1 MSERFR
7 DLCPEVALADRFRS
21 SYLLAALVLFI
32 MLTPLFEGTRI
43 GHIVEDG
50 LLSLVLL
57 ATVYAAS
64 DNGRTRIIA
73 LVLAISAMLLLWTN
87 IADPSTPGRLAGLTL
102 YVLLNFAAI
111 GMVLRRIVLAP
122 TVSAEILCA
131 GISLYLLIGVN
142 WALTYMLIDTIDPG
156 TFESLSLSFGKGK
169 SEFLYFSF
177 ATLTTLGYGDISPN
191 TPFGRIWAVMEA
203 VTGVLYIAILVAR
216 LVSLYRS

>member
-1 MSERFR
+1 MS
-7 DLCPEVALADRFRS
+7 PEVALANRFKS
-21 SYLLAALVLFI
+21 QYLLASLVLFI
-32 MLTPLFEGTRI
+32 ILTPLFEGARV
-43 GHIVEDG
+43 GHIVTDG

-64 DNGRTRIIA
+64 DNRRIRIIA
-73 LVLAISAMLLLWTN
+73 LALATLATLLLWAN

-102 YVLLNFAAI
+102 YVVLNFTAI

-122 TVSAEILCA
+122 AVTAEVLCA

-142 WALTYMLIDTIDPG
+142 WALTYMFLDVIDPD
-156 TFESLSLSFGKGK
+156 TFKSLTLSFGTGG
-169 SEFLYFSF
+169 SEYLYFSF

-191 TPFGRIWAVMEA
+191 TPFGRIWSVMEA
-203 VTGVLYIAILVAR
+203 VTGVLYITILVAR